1 MMMVVKMEMISMVW
15 CSEDFDEEEEDDNHR
30 VW

>member
-1 MMMVVKMEMISMVW
+1 MVVKKGMMSMVW
-15 CSEDFDEEEEDDNHR
+15 CSEDGDEEQEDDNHR

>member
-1 MMMVVKMEMISMVW
+1 MVMKIEMMSMVW

>member
-1 MMMVVKMEMISMVW
+1 MVVKKGMMSMVW